1 MSDGGGT
8 PGPKISQLCAAR
20 QVWEGAVSGAALT
33 SRPITLSSLSS
44 RNAIAL
50 FEDYISKTF
59 LQKSPN
65 WVKMQLFCSS
75 IITYMCLS
83 ERISLSI
90 NIQ

>member
-59 LQKSPN
+59 FTKEPKLG
-65 WVKMQLFCSS
+65 
-75 IITYMCLS
+75 
-83 ERISLSI
+83 
-90 NIQ
+90 